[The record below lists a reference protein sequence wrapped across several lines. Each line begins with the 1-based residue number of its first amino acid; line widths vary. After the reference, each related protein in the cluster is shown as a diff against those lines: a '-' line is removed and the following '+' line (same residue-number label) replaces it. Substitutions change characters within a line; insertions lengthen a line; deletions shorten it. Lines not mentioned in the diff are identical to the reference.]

1 MFWSSLLTKIP
12 GFRSPFWLAVRW
24 SWRKQK
30 AWGTFAKFSMF
41 LGQDL
46 QEVLVWSTGNDCD
59 LCLAC
64 YHQKGV
70 EQTHHAIR
78 TKLDVATRIRCPSV
92 SATSLE
98 GANFFA
104 NKLFT
109 MFFPLYMPGI

>member
-24 SWRKQK
+24 SWCTEKKLGEHLRSFPCF
-30 AWGTFAKFSMF
+30 WGKTSK
-41 LGQDL
+41 
-46 QEVLVWSTGNDCD
+46 VLVGSTGNDCD

-78 TKLDVATRIRCPSV
+78 TKLDVATTFICCMN
-92 SATSLE
+92 E
-98 GANFFA
+98 
-104 NKLFT
+104 
-109 MFFPLYMPGI
+109 